1 MKRKRPSTDNTHV
14 APVAECNPDT
24 EVTFQS
30 LGLDARLLQG
40 IAKLGFAHPTAVQA
54 KAVPLALDGKDILA
68 RAKTG
73 SGKTAA
79 YLLPVLQNV
88 LRRKEGG
95 NIGDIVGPSAL
106 LLVPTRELAHQT
118 HKMTEQLAAY
128 CGKLVRAVNIAQNV
142 SGQVWQYV
150 VP

>member
-1 MKRKRPSTDNTHV
+1 MKRKRSSTDNTHIS
-14 APVAECNPDT
+14 PVAECNPDI

-30 LGLDARLLQG
+30 LGLDTRLLQG

-79 YLLPVLQNV
+79 YLLPILQNV

-95 NIGDIVGPSAL
+95 NGGDIVGPSAL
-106 LLVPTRELAHQT
+106 LLVPTRELAYQA

-128 CGKLVRAVNIAQNV
+128 CEIGRAHV
-142 SGQVWQYV
+142 
-150 VP
+150 